1 MIQTA
6 LAINGLD
13 CTPDN
18 GNTPEEYEAI
28 AVTLLRTAEAI
39 RNREAG
45 RFECRG
51 EGAKLL
57 ASVLVHECGPDCDG
71 DITDVPTIERL
82 ACVHEHTVSL
92 RAVSLSMIDE
102 YRRASRSEQPK
113 PAQE

>member
-1 MIQTA
+1 MIETS
-6 LAINGLD
+6 LVINGLD
-13 CTPDN
+13 CTIGD

-28 AVTLLRTAEAI
+28 AVMLLRAAEAI

-71 DITDVPTIERL
+71 DITDVSTIERL
-82 ACVHEHTVSL
+82 ACVNEHTPSL
-92 RAVSLSMIDE
+92 RARSHSLIDE
-102 YRRASRSEQPK
+102 YRRASGTEGPR